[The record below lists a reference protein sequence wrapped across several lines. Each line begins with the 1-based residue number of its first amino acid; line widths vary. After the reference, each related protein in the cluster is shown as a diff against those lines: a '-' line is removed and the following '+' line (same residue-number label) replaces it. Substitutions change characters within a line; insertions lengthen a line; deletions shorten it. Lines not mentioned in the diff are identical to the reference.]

1 MQRLVLGWA
10 VRKEREDLSLTSDWV
25 WSYIE
30 LIVEL
35 TICILVIDIC
45 CVYIDLIST
54 IMDDSHIHLG
64 VRPTLIWWHLQNDT
78 AEVNWLKARGKFCS
92 KADVADVDLASDKVG
107 SRALVD
113 LVRYNFSDGCE
124 IYFVLLV
131 SSLLYS
137 ILHTPFNCR
146 NYLDIPRTLGHQ
158 KITREQILVHEIIA
172 EARIQFPQ
180 RMISSSTEFTQLA
193 SILCSSKNL
202 IHTSPLPP
210 SPSLPIPS
218 SNYTPASYL

>member
-1 MQRLVLGWA
+1 M
-10 VRKEREDLSLTSDWV
+10 
-25 WSYIE
+25 
-30 LIVEL
+30 
-35 TICILVIDIC
+35 
-45 CVYIDLIST
+45 
-54 IMDDSHIHLG
+54 
-64 VRPTLIWWHLQNDT
+64 
-78 AEVNWLKARGKFCS
+78 
-92 KADVADVDLASDKVG
+92 DLASDKVG

-137 ILHTPFNCR
+137 ILNTPFNCR
-146 NYLDIPRTLGHQ
+146 NHLDIPRTLGHQ
-158 KITREQILVHEIIA
+158 KFTREQILVHEIIA

-193 SILCSSKNL
+193 SILRSSKTL

-210 SPSLPIPS
+210 SPPPPPPLPPQIIPQLPTYKPCARRGFCAS
-218 SNYTPASYL
+218 SGSGESCDSGCFYTHVYQHSQNENYN

>member
-1 MQRLVLGWA
+1 MQRLVLVWA
-10 VRKEREDLSLTSDWV
+10 VRKEFEDLSLTSDWV
-25 WSYIE
+25 WSYMR
-30 LIVEL
+30 LILEL
-35 TICILVIDIC
+35 TIRMLVMYIC
-45 CVYIDLIST
+45 CVYIDLIPA

-78 AEVNWLKARGKFCS
+78 AEVNWLKARGKFCR

-113 LVRYNFSDGCE
+113 PVRYNFSDGCG
-124 IYFVLLV
+124 IYFVPFV
-131 SSLLYS
+131 SSLLYF
-137 ILHTPFNCR
+137 ILNTPFNCW
-146 NYLDIPRTLGHQ
+146 NHLYIPRTLDHQ

-180 RMISSSTEFTQLA
+180 RMVSSSTEFTQLA

-202 IHTSPLPP
+202 IHTSPTHAIRP
-210 SPSLPIPS
+210 
-218 SNYTPASYL
+218 